1 MKALPQRLV
10 RLVGLSAVCT
20 ILVSACQENPQ
31 APSTRAQPPLEKDAP
46 EASTVRP
53 VDLVY
58 VCGNKFLATNATRAP
73 VKVTYRVIGTDE
85 TGSLTLNPSSRE
97 DEGSSETEL
106 ETVEQGTVEL
116 YQNGNPVTRRRNQ
129 GLRCGASPPG
139 VGFAVTSSSAPMGQ
153 WTAPLTWP
161 NVAVHLSLLP
171 TGKVLSFGLT
181 GTAQVWDPAS
191 GNFTSV
197 PAPAV
202 IFCAGHSFLPDGRL
216 LVSGGNDDPVIVRN
230 GIPDN
235 TIFDPVSQT
244 WSRSTPMQYARWY
257 PTNTTLAN
265 GDVVIMS
272 GKDGTGAVVLQPEVW
287 SNGTL
292 RVLSGAALS
301 LHLYPRAFLA
311 PNGKVFVAG
320 ESQVTRYLDP
330 AGTGSWTTGPSRLYG
345 SRDYG
350 AAVMYD
356 DGKILYVGG
365 GRTTNTAETIDL
377 NAGAPAWQWT
387 GSMVYARRHLNA
399 TVLPTGEVL
408 VTGGSSGTAF
418 NDWNLPVH
426 TAELWNPVTGLWTT
440 MASAAITRVYHSTS
454 ILLPD
459 GRVLTAGSGEAGPD
473 QRNAEIFSPPYL
485 FNGPRPTI
493 GAAPSVVGYGT
504 LFSVTS
510 PEAAS
515 IAKVSLIR
523 LGSTTHAFDM
533 NQRFQR
539 LSFTVSS
546 GTLNIAAP
554 SNKNR
559 TPPGHYM
566 LFLLNGNG
574 VPSVAKIIKMDDGSG
589 PPPPPPP
596 NTIALSATGW
606 VSGTAQYMNLK
617 WSGARGTTV
626 DIYRNGAFLRNTAND
641 GSDTNGRTFTGAAT
655 YVFKVCEAGS
665 TVCSN
670 EATVVFGGGTPNVAP
685 VANFMSSCT
694 GLSCSF
700 TDGSTDSDG
709 TVVAWSWSFGD
720 GASSTDRN
728 PSHAY
733 PGDGTYPVTLTVTD
747 DKGAAN
753 QKSASVTVAATTPPP
768 PPPPSAITLTA
779 TGTSTATTQIMSLK
793 WKGARGTTVDV
804 YRNGLFLRN
813 TANDGSD
820 SNGRAYSGGAT
831 YRFKVCE
838 AGSTTCSNLAT
849 VQFGAG
855 SQPPN
860 VAPKADFASSC
871 TDLSCSFTDAS
882 ADWDGN
888 LGQWQWTFGD
898 GSSSAAPSPTHA
910 YSVGGTYSVT
920 LVVTDNS
927 NATGSASKS
936 VTVTAPPGQNQPPVA
951 NFTWSCTGLTCSF
964 TDGSTDDGSVT
975 GWGWDFGDHSGGST
989 AQNPSYTY
997 AVGGS
1002 YTVSL
1007 TVTDNTGLTGSIEAT
1022 VVVTAP

>member
-1 MKALPQRLV
+1 MRSARALLI
-10 RLVGLSAVCT
+10 AVCPAAVCLLLT
-20 ILVSACQENPQ
+20 ACQDNSQ
-31 APSTRAQPPLEKDAP
+31 APSTRSEPPLERDAP
-46 EASTVRP
+46 EASLLQP

-58 VCGNKFLATNATRAP
+58 VCGNKFLATNATRSP

-85 TGSLTLNPSSRE
+85 TGSLTLRAGSRE
-97 DEGSSETEL
+97 DEGFSETEL
-106 ETVEQGTVEL
+106 ETVEQGAVEL
-116 YQNGNPVTRRRNQ
+116 YQDGYRVTRRRNQ
-129 GLRCGASPPG
+129 GMRCGAAPPA

-153 WTAPLTWP
+153 WTAPFTWA

-171 TGKVLSFGLT
+171 TGKVLSFGLS
-181 GTAQVWDPAS
+181 GTAQVWDPATGS
-191 GNFTSV
+191 FTSI

-216 LVSGGNDDPVIVRN
+216 LVVGGNNDPSVALN
-230 GIPDN
+230 GIPDV
-235 TIFDPVSQT
+235 TIFNPSSQT
-244 WSRSTPMQYARWY
+244 WTRSTPMRYARWY
-257 PTNTTLAN
+257 PSSTTLAN
-265 GDVVIMS
+265 GEAVILS
-272 GKDGTGAVVLQPEVW
+272 GKDATGATVVQPEVW
-287 SNGTL
+287 SNGAL
-292 RVLSGAALS
+292 RVLSGASLS
-301 LHLYPRAFLA
+301 LHLYPRAFLT
-311 PNGKVFVAG
+311 PTGKVFVAG
-320 ESQVTRYLDP
+320 ESQTTHFLDP
-330 AGTGSWTTGPSRLYG
+330 TGNGSWTTGPSRLYG
-345 SRDYG
+345 GRDYG

-377 NAGAPAWQWT
+377 NAATPAWQLT
-387 GSMVYARRHLNA
+387 GFMVYARRHLNA

-418 NDWNLPVH
+418 NDPKSPVRV
-426 TAELWNPVTGLWTT
+426 AELWNPATGRWTT
-440 MASAAITRVYHSTS
+440 MASAAITRVYHSSS

-459 GRVLTAGSGEAGPD
+459 GRVLTAGSGDAGPD

-485 FNGPRPTI
+485 FNGARPTI
-493 GAAPSVVGYGT
+493 SAAPSLVKYGT
-504 LFSVTS
+504 SFSVTS

-574 VPSVAKIIKMDDGSG
+574 VPSVGRIIKMGDDGDPG
-589 PPPPPPP
+589 PPPPTY
-596 NTIALSATGW
+596 TIALSATGR
-606 VSGTAQYMNLK
+606 VEGTVQVMSLK
-617 WSGARGTTV
+617 WSGAKGPTV
-626 DIYRNGAFLRNTAND
+626 NIFRNGTLLRTTTND
-641 GSDTNGRTFTGAAT
+641 GSDSNGRTFQGAAT
-655 YVFKVCEAGS
+655 YVFKVCETGTS
-665 TVCSN
+665 VCSN
-670 EATVVFGGGTPNVAP
+670 EATVAFGGGTPNVAP
-685 VANFMSSCT
+685 VASFTSNCAGLTCT
-694 GLSCSF
+694 F

-709 TVVAWSWSFGD
+709 TVAAWSWTFGD
-720 GASSTDRN
+720 GGSSTDRN
-728 PSHAY
+728 PNHAY

-747 DKGAAN
+747 DKGATN
-753 QKSASVTVAATTPPP
+753 QKSGSVTVAAITPPP
-768 PPPPSAITLTA
+768 PPPTGSAITLTA
-779 TGTSTATTQIMSLK
+779 TGTATATTQAMSLK
-793 WKGARGTTVDV
+793 WKGAQGSTVDV
-804 YRNGLFLRN
+804 YRNGIFLRS

-820 SNGRAYSGGAT
+820 SNGRTYAGGAT

-838 AGSTTCSNLAT
+838 AGSTVCSNLAT

-871 TDLSCSFTDAS
+871 VELNCSFTDAS

-888 LGQWQWTFGD
+888 VGQWQWTFGD
-898 GSSSAAPSPTHA
+898 GGSSTSPSPTYA
-910 YSVGGTYSVT
+910 YSAGGTYTVK
-920 LVVTDNS
+920 LVVTDNN
-927 NATGSASKS
+927 NATGAVSKT
-936 VTVTAPPGQNQPPVA
+936 VTVTAPPGGNQPPVA
-951 NFTWSCTGLTCSF
+951 NFSWSCTGLTCSF

-975 GWGWDFGDHSGGST
+975 GWGWDFGDHSGSST
-989 AQNPSYTY
+989 EQNPSYTY

-1007 TVTDNTGLTGSIEAT
+1007 TVTDNAGLTGSTEVE
-1022 VVVTAP
+1022 VVVPAP